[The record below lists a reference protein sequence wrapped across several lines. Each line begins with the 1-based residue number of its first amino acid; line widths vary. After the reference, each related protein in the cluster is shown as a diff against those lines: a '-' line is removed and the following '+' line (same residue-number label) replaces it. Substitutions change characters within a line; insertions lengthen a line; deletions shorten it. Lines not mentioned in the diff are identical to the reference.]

1 MNYCLTMEQTRRI
14 AVWFDAD
21 SDVEAEKKAREIYH
35 NTPSKDFEAGRLR
48 RRHGRSITILRQ
60 RTLRRGMTRET
71 ARFLTGIRTRWCL
84 TGAELCQKEQSEFM
98 WPL

>member
-21 SDVEAEKKAREIYH
+21 SDEEAEKKAREIYH
-35 NTPSKDFEAGRLR
+35 NTPSK
-48 RRHGRSITILRQ
+48 
-60 RTLRRGMTRET
+60 TLRRGMTRET

-84 TGAELCQKEQSEFM
+84 IGPDE
-98 WPL
+98 PLKAL

>member
-21 SDVEAEKKAREIYH
+21 SDEEAEKKAREIYH
-35 NTPSKDFEAGRLR
+35 NTPSNDFEA
-48 RRHGRSITILRQ
+48 
-60 RTLRRGMTRET
+60 MTRET

-84 TGAELCQKEQSEFM
+84 TGAELCQKEQ
-98 WPL
+98 